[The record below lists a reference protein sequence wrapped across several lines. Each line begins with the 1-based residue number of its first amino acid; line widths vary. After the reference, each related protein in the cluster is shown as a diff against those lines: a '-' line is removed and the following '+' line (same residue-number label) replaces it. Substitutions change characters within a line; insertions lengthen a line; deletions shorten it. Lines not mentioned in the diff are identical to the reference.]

1 MVGVCYRPPDQDEES
16 DELFSKKLA
25 EGSRSLALVF
35 VGDFNLLDVC
45 WKYNTVERKLLECV
59 EDNVLAELVTMLF
72 PAAQRFK
79 RSSSAFLNPVLQDSL
94 EDVVL
99 LYEFLLAELD
109 IDKSQRISI
118 KDEELASL
126 RKAAEFDTICNEII
140 PKSITEIRRLSS
152 RLSSY
157 PKVLKKED
165 FERTVLTMV
174 YTAYRAAQSQ
184 GHQKDAWVESFVN
197 LYKALKHDLMFPY
210 NKEPS

>member
-1 MVGVCYRPPDQDEES
+1 MCPI
-16 DELFSKKLA
+16 LFAVRNHTFLNYFPA
-25 EGSRSLALVF
+25 
-35 VGDFNLLDVC
+35 
-45 WKYNTVERKLLECV
+45 
-59 EDNVLAELVTMLF
+59 MLY
-72 PAAQRFK
+72 PAAQRLK
-79 RSSSAFLNPVLQDSL
+79 RSSAAFLNPVLQNSL

-126 RKAAEFDTICNEII
+126 KKAAEFDTICNEII

-157 PKVLKKED
+157 PRVLKKED

-174 YTAYRAAQSQ
+174 YTAYRAAQSE
-184 GHQKDAWVESFVN
+184 GHQKDTWVESFVS
-197 LYKALKHDLMFPY
+197 LYKALKHDLMFHKT
-210 NKEPS
+210 KEPS

>member
-1 MVGVCYRPPDQDEES
+1 MKNYSSSCNC
-16 DELFSKKLA
+16 F
-25 EGSRSLALVF
+25 F
-35 VGDFNLLDVC
+35 CN
-45 WKYNTVERKLLECV
+45 
-59 EDNVLAELVTMLF
+59 TMLF
-72 PAAQRFK
+72 PAAQRFR
-79 RSSSAFLNPVLQDSL
+79 RSSAAFLNPVLQNSL

-109 IDKSQRISI
+109 IDKGQRIAI
-118 KDEELASL
+118 KDEELSSL
-126 RKAAEFDTICNEII
+126 RKAAEFDIICNEII

-157 PKVLKKED
+157 PRVLKKED

-184 GHQKDAWVESFVN
+184 GHQKDVWAESFVN

-210 NKEPS
+210 NKGPS

>member
-1 MVGVCYRPPDQDEES
+1 MLWKMLLLL
-16 DELFSKKLA
+16 LFYYSA
-25 EGSRSLALVF
+25 HATMTHRWSRA
-35 VGDFNLLDVC
+35 
-45 WKYNTVERKLLECV
+45 
-59 EDNVLAELVTMLF
+59 MLF
-72 PAAQRFK
+72 PAAQRVK
-79 RSSSAFLNPVLQDSL
+79 RTSAAFLSPVLQNSL

-109 IDKSQRISI
+109 IDKGQRISI

-126 RKAAEFDTICNEII
+126 RKAAEFDIICNEII
-140 PKSITEIRRLSS
+140 PKSITEIHRLSN

-157 PKVLKKED
+157 PRVLKKED

-184 GHQKDAWVESFVN
+184 GHQKDVWAKSFVN

-210 NKEPS
+210 NKEPSQWET

>member
-1 MVGVCYRPPDQDEES
+1 MGWLHP
-16 DELFSKKLA
+16 L
-25 EGSRSLALVF
+25 GLALPASVSF
-35 VGDFNLLDVC
+35 SGMYLLLVPTSFPLLQDVEIQQSGQFTTGHSV
-45 WKYNTVERKLLECV
+45 K
-59 EDNVLAELVTMLF
+59 AMLY
-72 PAAQRFK
+72 PAAQRLK
-79 RSSSAFLNPVLQDSL
+79 RSSAAFLNPVLQNSL

-109 IDKSQRISI
+109 IDKGQRISI

-126 RKAAEFDTICNEII
+126 RKAAEFDTICNEVI

-157 PKVLKKED
+157 PRVLKKED

-184 GHQKDAWVESFVN
+184 GHQKDTWVESFVN
-197 LYKALKHDLMFPY
+197 LYKALKNDLMFPY
-210 NKEPS
+210 NKETS

>member
-1 MVGVCYRPPDQDEES
+1 MLWKTLVLL
-16 DELFSKKLA
+16 LFYYSA
-25 EGSRSLALVF
+25 HATVTHRWSRA
-35 VGDFNLLDVC
+35 
-45 WKYNTVERKLLECV
+45 
-59 EDNVLAELVTMLF
+59 MLF

-79 RSSSAFLNPVLQDSL
+79 RSSAAFLNPVLQNSL

-109 IDKSQRISI
+109 IDKGQRISI

-126 RKAAEFDTICNEII
+126 RKAAEFDTVCNEII

-152 RLSSY
+152 RLASY
-157 PKVLKKED
+157 PRVLKKED

-184 GHQKDAWVESFVN
+184 GHQKDTWAESFVN
-197 LYKALKHDLMFPY
+197 LYKALKNDLMFPH
-210 NKEPS
+210 NKQPS

>member
-1 MVGVCYRPPDQDEES
+1 FWHLIEPF
-16 DELFSKKLA
+16 FSHYYFPA
-25 EGSRSLALVF
+25 
-35 VGDFNLLDVC
+35 
-45 WKYNTVERKLLECV
+45 
-59 EDNVLAELVTMLF
+59 MLF

-79 RSSSAFLNPVLQDSL
+79 RSSAAFLSPVLQNSL

-109 IDKSQRISI
+109 IDKGQRISI

-126 RKAAEFDTICNEII
+126 RKAAEFNTICNEII

-157 PKVLKKED
+157 PRVLKKED

-184 GHQKDAWVESFVN
+184 GHQKDTWAESFVN
-197 LYKALKHDLMFPY
+197 LYKALKNDLM
-210 NKEPS
+210 

>member
-1 MVGVCYRPPDQDEES
+1 MGEDYS
-16 DELFSKKLA
+16 SSGTLFTELSM
-25 EGSRSLALVF
+25 
-35 VGDFNLLDVC
+35 
-45 WKYNTVERKLLECV
+45 LLE
-59 EDNVLAELVTMLF
+59 AMLF

-79 RSSSAFLNPVLQDSL
+79 RSSAAFLNPVLQNSL
-94 EDVVL
+94 DDVVL

-126 RKAAEFDTICNEII
+126 RKAAKFDTICNEII

-152 RLSSY
+152 MLSSY
-157 PKVLKKED
+157 PRVLKKED

-184 GHQKDAWVESFVN
+184 GHQKDAWAESFVS

-210 NKEPS
+210 NKDTS